1 MLSTKSMIKKRRGSS
16 VILCLLAGAMLF
28 SGRAARAQ
36 SSPYS
41 PWNYGPST
49 SPNFFPIGVWLQSP
63 GNAQEF
69 ENIGVNMFVGFF
81 GDLDA
86 ASMTTFASLKM
97 PVVPTQNS
105 VGLTSPQ
112 RSSIWGWEQIDEP
125 DNAQPNSSGG
135 YGPCITPSALVASY
149 NTIKSASAAS
159 PVFLN
164 FGQGASV
171 TSYIG
176 RGSCTG
182 DTTYY
187 SQAIA
192 AGDIIS
198 FDVYPVANYN
208 GQLELVAN
216 GVDNLKTWAAQCNCG
231 TKPVWNFIETTPFA
245 GGATPTPAQIQSE
258 VWMSLIHGSQ
268 GIMYFVHVISP
279 TFREDGIFNYPAS
292 VQAVTSIDAQIASL
306 APVLNS
312 ATVTNDIQVASSAS
326 GVPLDMME
334 KNYGGS
340 KYVFAVARAN
350 SSTLG
355 TFTVPGNPT
364 GTITV
369 LGESRQIA
377 MTRGQFTDSFTGYG
391 VHLYQ
396 FTAGTSSAPAPPT
409 NLKAIAQ

>member
-1 MLSTKSMIKKRRGSS
+1 MIKKWFGSTAI
-16 VILCLLAGAMLF
+16 VFFLGGAMLF
-28 SGRAARAQ
+28 SARAAGAQ
-36 SSPYS
+36 GSPYS
-41 PWNYGPST
+41 QWTYGPSS

-63 GNAQEF
+63 GNAVEF

-86 ASMTTFASLKM
+86 ASMATFASLKM
-97 PVVPTQNS
+97 PVVPAQNTA
-105 VGLTSPQ
+105 GLTSPQ
-112 RSSIWGWEQIDEP
+112 RSWIWGWEQIDEP
-125 DNAQPNSSGG
+125 DNAQANGSGG
-135 YGPCITPSALVASY
+135 YGPCITPSAIVASY

-164 FGQGASV
+164 FGQGAAV

-182 DTTYY
+182 DTAYY

-192 AGDIIS
+192 GGDIIS
-198 FDVYPVANYN
+198 FDVYPVSDYN

-231 TKPVWNFIETTPFA
+231 TKPIWNFIETTPFA

-279 TFREDGIFNYPAS
+279 TFREDGIFSYPAS
-292 VQAVTSIDAQIASL
+292 VQAVTSIDAQIAAL

-312 ATVTNDIQVASSAS
+312 STVTNDVQVSSSAS
-326 GVPLDMME
+326 GVPVDLME

-340 KYVFAVARAN
+340 KYVFAVAMAN
-350 SSTLG
+350 SSTAG

-364 GTITV
+364 ATVTV

-377 MTRGQFTDSFTGYG
+377 MTNGQFKDNFSGYG

-396 FTAGTSSAPAPPT
+396 FSSGTSTLPAAPT
-409 NLKAIAQ
+409 NVKAVAQ

>member
-1 MLSTKSMIKKRRGSS
+1 MIKKWSRFAII
-16 VILCLLAGAMLF
+16 VLFLAGTVLF
-28 SGRAARAQ
+28 SGNKASAQ

-41 PWNYGPST
+41 QWTYGPST

-69 ENIGVNMFVGFF
+69 ENIGVNMFVGFY

-86 ASMTTFASLKM
+86 ASMTTYASLKM

-112 RSSIWGWEQIDEP
+112 RSWIWGWDQIDEP
-125 DNAQPNSSGG
+125 DNAQANSSGG
-135 YGPCITPSALVASY
+135 YGPCITPAAIVASY
-149 NTIKSASAAS
+149 AAIKANDTLS

-171 TSYIG
+171 TSYVG

-182 DTTYY
+182 DTAYY
-187 SQAIA
+187 PQAIA
-192 AGDIIS
+192 GGDIIS
-198 FDVYPVANYN
+198 FDIYPVADYN
-208 GQLELVAN
+208 GELELVPN
-216 GVDNLKTWAAQCNCG
+216 GVDNLKTWVAQCNCG
-231 TKPVWNFIETTPFA
+231 SKPVWNFIETTPFE

-268 GIMYFVHVISP
+268 GIMYFVHVLSP
-279 TFREDGIFNYPAS
+279 TFREDGIFSYPAS

-312 ATVTNDIQVASSAS
+312 ATVTSDVQVSSSAS
-326 GVPLDMME
+326 GVTLDMME

-340 KYVFAVARAN
+340 KYVFAVAMAN
-350 SSTLG
+350 SSAVG

-364 GTITV
+364 ATVTV
-369 LGESRQIA
+369 LGESRTIA
-377 MTRGQFTDSFTGYG
+377 MTNGQFQDSFPGYG

-396 FTAGTSSAPAPPT
+396 FSSATSAAPAAPT
-409 NLKAIAQ
+409 NLKAVAQ

>member
-1 MLSTKSMIKKRRGSS
+1 MIVFFLSGSIFLP
-16 VILCLLAGAMLF
+16 VHYAG
-28 SGRAARAQ
+28 AQ

-41 PWNYGPST
+41 QWTYGPPS

-69 ENIGVNMFVGFF
+69 ENIGVNIFVGFY

-112 RSSIWGWEQIDEP
+112 RSWIWGWDQIDEP
-125 DNAQPNSSGG
+125 DNAQANSSGG
-135 YGPCITPSALVASY
+135 YGPCITPSAIVSSY
-149 NTIKSASAAS
+149 AAIKANDTAS

-164 FGQGASV
+164 FGQGAAV
-171 TSYIG
+171 TSYSG

-182 DTTYY
+182 DTAYY

-192 AGDIIS
+192 GGDIIS
-198 FDVYPVANYN
+198 FDIYPVADYN
-208 GQLELVAN
+208 GQLELVPG
-216 GVDNLKTWAAQCNCG
+216 GVDNLKTWVAQCNCG
-231 TKPVWNFIETTPFA
+231 SKPIWNFIETTPFD

-268 GIMYFVHVISP
+268 GIMYFVHVLSP
-279 TFREDGIFNYPAS
+279 TFREDGIFSYPAS
-292 VQAVTSIDAQIASL
+292 VQAVTTIDAQITSL

-312 ATVTNDIQVASSAS
+312 ATVTNDAQVSSSLS
-326 GVPLDMME
+326 GVAVDMME

-340 KYVFAVARAN
+340 KYLFAVAMAN
-350 SSTLG
+350 SSTVG
-355 TFTVPGNPT
+355 TFTVPGSST
-364 GTITV
+364 ATVTV
-369 LGESRQIA
+369 LGESRTIA
-377 MTRGQFTDSFTGYG
+377 MSNGQFKDNFAGYG

-396 FTAGTSSAPAPPT
+396 FNSGTSSAPTPPT
-409 NLKAIAQ
+409 NLKAVAQ